1 MKTNFI
7 FTTTLFLLLT
17 LFSYSQINFNNGYII
32 TNNHERTDCQIRNI
46 GQEETTSKYQYRLI
60 NDKQI
65 NNIELSKI
73 EEFGIDNQLK
83 CIRELIYIDMSPE
96 VIRSVKDTISQ
107 WEEGHAYL
115 NTLVESN
122 SASLYSY
129 YDYGKP
135 LFFYSIDNGA
145 IKPLVYKM
153 YTVEVS
159 PNVTG
164 QILYD
169 NTYKEQLKEDL
180 NCNLQ
185 TDFRKITYS
194 KKSLV
199 KYFTDYNKCVGADYA
214 VYNFSQAKKGILAF
228 KPGISYNVMNFTIEE
243 FSDALP
249 NTVFSKEGSL
259 GFGAELEY
267 IFPFNRYKW
276 SVFTEANYYT
286 YSSNV
291 VDNFMSPSDYE
302 GFETSYK
309 TLEFPVGINHYL
321 NIDSKHKLF
330 VKAAFVPH
338 MIFKESYIAFSDAY
352 KSDLS
357 TSSRI
362 FIGAGY
368 NYDRL
373 GLEFRY
379 YSKQNLTMNI
389 FKRSSEFSH
398 ISMRLYYT
406 LFRTGK
412 Q

>member
-1 MKTNFI
+1 MKTKTFFI
-7 FTTTLFLLLT
+7 TILLLIIA
-17 LFSYSQINFNNGYII
+17 FSVNSQIKFNDGYII
-32 TNNHERTDCQIRNI
+32 NNNQERTDCQIRNT
-46 GQEETTSKYQYRLI
+46 GQEETTSKYQYRLKG
-60 NDKQI
+60 DKTVT
-65 NNIELSKI
+65 NIELSKI

-83 CIRELIYIDMSPE
+83 CIRELITINMAPD
-96 VIRSVKDTISQ
+96 VIRSVKDTVNQ
-107 WEEGHAYL
+107 WEDGHAYL

-122 SASLYSY
+122 KASLYSY

-135 LFFYSIDNGA
+135 LFFYSVNNST

-153 YTVEVS
+153 FTVEVS
-159 PNVTG
+159 PNIIG

-180 NCNLQ
+180 NCNSQ

-214 VYNFSQAKKGILAF
+214 VYNFSQAKKGILAL
-228 KPGISYNVMNFTIEE
+228 KPGISYNIMNFTIEE

-276 SVFTEANYYT
+276 SLFTEANYYT
-286 YSSNV
+286 YFSNV
-291 VDNFMSPSDYE
+291 VDNFTSPSDYE
-302 GFETSYK
+302 GFEANYK
-309 TLEFPVGINHYL
+309 TVEFPVGINHYL

-330 VKAAFVPH
+330 VKTAFVPH
-338 MIFKESYIAFSDAY
+338 MIFKESYIAFSDVY
-352 KSDLS
+352 KSDFS

-373 GLEFRY
+373 GIEFRY
-379 YSKQNLTMNI
+379 YTKQNLTMNI

-398 ISMRLYYT
+398 ISMRLFYT